1 MGYTP
6 YNTRWLICPV
16 GSGYSLED
24 RKTGERIS
32 FHSTLSGALHARR
45 ELIMVREGI
54 MKEYEL

>member
-6 YNTRWLICPV
+6 YNTRWPICPV

-32 FHSTLSGALHARR
+32 FHSTLSGALRARR
-45 ELIMVREGI
+45 ELIMHREGI